1 MSKKVFSQ
9 NDIFFSRLKVH
20 PERTFFIYN
29 SEIYLDKQPHIAG
42 KAGAHDSN
50 HKNVPNG
57 YVSLYEININRTS
70 NDLVKPFL
78 KKDGAKYDLRN
89 NLSRVTLNRPDGDVD
104 INSDIVQGTYPL
116 SASITRMLLDTGLIK
131 TTKGYITGNRRM
143 FAISNIAKL
152 KYSHYSKRFVFPQET
167 LQNKMNIVDIPSVFY
182 GSSIK
187 KGTLNLKYY
196 VTGTLI
202 ASAIDER
209 QNGELIGN
217 YGVTSGSVV
226 GLVLYDE
233 GLLIFPTASTTGTHF
248 TSSYYTSPDLDV
260 NNNISY
266 DGNISAEPASWLYF
280 GAGANDG
287 ISHHES
293 IASASFSINF
303 LGTSYKNTMTLM
315 CHADKGELN
324 FSNNPTFLTSNTALA
339 NSSSYTYYENNVE
352 IKNIAS
358 SSYHGHNEDFRKTT
372 YITKVGIYD
381 EHDNLI
387 MIAEMARPYK
397 KEENRDLTFKLK
409 YDLI

>member
-1 MSKKVFSQ
+1 MSKKVFSE

-29 SEIYLDKQPHIAG
+29 SEIYLDKQPHITG
-42 KAGAHDSN
+42 KAGAHNIN

-57 YVSLYEININRTS
+57 YISLYELNVNRTS

-78 KKDGAKYDLRN
+78 KKDGSKYDLRN
-89 NLSRVTLNRPDGDVD
+89 NLSRLALNRPDGNVD
-104 INSDIVQGTYPL
+104 LGSAVIEGKYPL
-116 SASITRMLLDTGLIK
+116 SASITRMLLDTGLIN
-131 TTKGYITGNRRM
+131 TTKGLITGNRRM
-143 FAISNIAKL
+143 FAISNVARL
-152 KYSHYSKRFVFPQET
+152 KYSHYSKRFSFPKET
-167 LQNKMNIVDIPSVFY
+167 LENKMNVIDIPSVFY

-187 KGTLNLKYY
+187 KGTINLKYY
-196 VTGTLI
+196 ITGTLI
-202 ASAIDER
+202 ASAIDENR
-209 QNGELIGN
+209 NGELVGN
-217 YGVTSGSVV
+217 YGATSGSVV
-226 GLVLYDE
+226 GLVFYDE
-233 GLLIFPTASTTGTHF
+233 GLLVFPTASTAGTHF

-266 DGNISAEPASWLYF
+266 DGDVSSEPASWLYF

-287 ISHHES
+287 ITHHAS
-293 IASASFSINF
+293 MASASFSINF

-324 FSNNPTFLTSNTALA
+324 FSNNPTFLTSSTSLA
-339 NSSSYTYYENNVE
+339 VSSSYTYYESNVE

-358 SSYHGHNEDFRKTT
+358 SSYHEHDEDFRKTT
-372 YITKVGIYD
+372 YLTKVGIYD
-381 EHDNLI
+381 EDDNLI

-397 KEENRDLTFKLK
+397 KEENKDLTFKLK